1 MIIRTFDDK
10 KEAAFDLEGL
20 EEYFKSL
27 LEFKEQEKRIAVS
40 KAESYNEG
48 YKDALYAVSSILEA
62 SNYRVKEKEVEGN
75 E

>member
-1 MIIRTFDDK
+1 MIIHTFDGK
-10 KEAAFDLEGL
+10 KETTFDLEGL

-27 LEFKEQEKRIAVS
+27 LEYKEQEKRIAIS

-48 YKDALYAVSSILEA
+48 YKDALYTVASILEA
-62 SNYRVKEKEVEGN
+62 SNYRAQEVDGN